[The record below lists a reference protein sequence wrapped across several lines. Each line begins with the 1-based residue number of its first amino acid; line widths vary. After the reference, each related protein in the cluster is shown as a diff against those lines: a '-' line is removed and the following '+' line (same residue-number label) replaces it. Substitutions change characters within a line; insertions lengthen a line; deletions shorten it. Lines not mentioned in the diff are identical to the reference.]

1 MPVARRSLRPGRRS
15 PRARL
20 AGVAALTTR
29 ALAGVIAAGVLG
41 LPAAALAADPS
52 EDADRGGQTVPVDRG
67 DRSAPATQLEPIANN
82 PADRMLSKPIDDE
95 RYDRSRRCSKEPRAG
110 TIALQG
116 WLERHA
122 RGASWRIMRCERLSA
137 GSFSLHADG
146 RALDWHLDASNPADR
161 REAKRL
167 IALMLAPD
175 QLGNPHALARR
186 MGLQEIIWDCRSWWA
201 GSDGMDKYT
210 VCLNGAGELRRRI
223 DVTTAHRDHV
233 HFGLSFAGAA
243 RRTSFWAR

>member
-1 MPVARRSLRPGRRS
+1 MPAAHRLRR
-15 PRARL
+15 RARFAPAACAL
-20 AGVAALTTR
+20 AAL
-29 ALAGVIAAGVLG
+29 AI
-41 LPAAALAADPS
+41 PSAALAAVHS
-52 EDADRGGQTVPVDRG
+52 EPADRAA
-67 DRSAPATQLEPIANN
+67 RSATPQLRPVAGN
-82 PADRMLSKPIDDE
+82 PADRMLSVPIDDE
-95 RYDRSRRCSKEPRAG
+95 RYDRSRRCTRGPRAG
-110 TIALQG
+110 TLALQA

-122 RGASWRIMRCERLSA
+122 RGAAWGIMRCERLSA
-137 GSFSLHADG
+137 GSSSLHADG
-146 RALDWHLDASNPADR
+146 RALDWHLDVSNPADR

-175 QLGNPHALARR
+175 ELGNEHALARR

-201 GSDGMDKYT
+201 GTEGMRPYS

-243 RRTSFWAR
+243 RRTSFWAH

>member
-1 MPVARRSLRPGRRS
+1 MPAAHRSFRRPLT
-15 PRARL
+15 A
-20 AGVAALTTR
+20 AALAAASFVAG
-29 ALAGVIAAGVLG
+29 ALA
-41 LPAAALAADPS
+41 LPGPALAADPS
-52 EDADRGGQTVPVDRG
+52 EPADPGKH
-67 DRSAPATQLEPIANN
+67 SAPALLAPVAGN
-82 PADRMLSKPIDDE
+82 PADRMLSRPIDDE
-95 RYDRSRRCSKEPRAG
+95 RYDRSRRCSKGPRAG
-110 TIALQG
+110 TLALQA
-116 WLERHA
+116 WLERNA
-122 RGASWRIMRCERLSA
+122 RGASWGIMRCERLS
-137 GSFSLHADG
+137 GDSFSLHADG

-175 QLGNPHALARR
+175 RLGNAHALARR

-201 GSDGMDKYT
+201 GSAGMDSYS